1 MTTARTLWKLTRLL
15 LHILSGLLT
24 IVLIFPRLTVTQK
37 SERIKAW
44 SHALLELIAIKLV
57 VTGSTPTAGPLL
69 LAANHISWLDIVVM
83 QAAVPCRF
91 VAKSDVRRWP
101 LIGTLATAAGTLF
114 IARESSRD
122 ALRVVHQMAEHL
134 QAGDMLAIF
143 PEGTTS
149 NGRQLLP
156 FHANLFQAAIAANA
170 SVLPVALQFSDIAT
184 GTISLAPSYI
194 DDDTML
200 QSIWRTL
207 SAPALMAEVH
217 FGASQPPNGRDR
229 RTLSRDVRTA
239 VDTLMTA

>member
-1 MTTARTLWKLTRLL
+1 MTTARTLWKITRLV
-15 LHILSGLLT
+15 LHILSGLFT
-24 IVLIFPRLTVTQK
+24 IRLIFPRLTSTQK
-37 SERIKAW
+37 SERIEAW
-44 SHALLELIAIKLV
+44 SHTLLERIAIQLV

-91 VAKSDVRRWP
+91 VAKSDVRHWP
-101 LIGTLATAAGTLF
+101 LIGTLAAAAGTLF

-170 SVLPVALQFSDIAT
+170 PVLPVALQFSDVAT
-184 GTISLAPSYI
+184 GAVSVAPCYI
-194 DDDTML
+194 DDDTL
-200 QSIWRTL
+200 LASIWRTL
-207 SAPALMAEVH
+207 SAPPLLAEVH
-217 FGASQPPNGRDR
+217 FGTPQPTQGRDR
-229 RTLSRDVRTA
+229 RTLSRDIRTA
-239 VDTLMTA
+239 VDTLMTG

>member
-1 MTTARTLWKLTRLL
+1 MTTARTLWKLTRLV
-15 LHILSGLLT
+15 LHILSGLAT
-24 IVLIFPRLTVTQK
+24 IGLMFPRLTANQK
-37 SERIKAW
+37 SKRIKAW
-44 SHALLELIAIKLV
+44 SLALLELIAIKLV
-57 VTGSTPTAGPLL
+57 VTGSTPSAGPLL

-91 VAKSDVRRWP
+91 VAKSDVRHWP

-114 IARESSRD
+114 ITRESSRD

-170 SVLPVALQFSDIAT
+170 PVLPVALQFSDVAN
-184 GTISLAPSYI
+184 GAVSLAPCYI
-194 DDDTML
+194 DDDTL
-200 QSIWRTL
+200 LSSIWRTL
-207 SAPALMAEVH
+207 SAPPLLAEVH
-217 FGASQPPNGRDR
+217 FGAPQPAQGRDR
-229 RTLSRDVRTA
+229 RTLSRDIRTA
-239 VDTLMTA
+239 VEALMAG